1 MREHKDPSRQSQRK
15 RWFGNRPCKQS
26 PPGLQ
31 EISVEVENDVLMLAQ
46 LQGLDIKDGE
56 AVRNCYKTFVDLV
69 VIYHE
74 TAYVPWVE
82 KSFEVGEASKEGL
95 AMDLQGQKDMRVK
108 DGALET
114 SQNHF
119 GVSLEDDEDEEQ

>member
-1 MREHKDPSRQSQRK
+1 M
-15 RWFGNRPCKQS
+15 
-26 PPGLQ
+26 
-31 EISVEVENDVLMLAQ
+31 
-46 LQGLDIKDGE
+46 
-56 AVRNCYKTFVDLV
+56 
-69 VIYHE
+69 
-74 TAYVPWVE
+74 PWVE

-119 GVSLEDDEDEEQ
+119 GVSLEDDEEDNMIAVKANNDFDVIVFEKTRRITQEGFDTKTLGGKLLAFNVVDQMIMFMFKTFSYYTYVCI